1 MASSKK
7 KRTAEQLDF
16 DEDWSPEADTLRRR
30 MLLFQCLV
38 PLIRD
43 KDFFESNPQVLPLHS
58 ILSVTL
64 EDFIRI
70 TDSEPRLWPSHSRVK
85 MVSHL
90 LGTWA
95 S

>member
-16 DEDWSPEADTLRRR
+16 DEDWSPEADTLRKR
-30 MLLFQCLV
+30 MLLMDDFNVWV

-64 EDFIRI
+64 EDF
-70 TDSEPRLWPSHSRVK
+70 TES
-85 MVSHL
+85 
-90 LGTWA
+90 
-95 S
+95 